1 MVTTA
6 ITASQASVFADM
18 SGLCLYRLMDFF
30 FKSHTNFV
38 IFYRCKQ
45 RQTLLVHHTP
55 QSLPANSLW
64 LSLYLLLQWTFF
76 LTDKT
81 RLGNP
86 LVCLCPRNK
95 YFLLSYHFDLT
106 LPLGC
111 LKLHVGYLSKISKS
125 LLGLNSTTTLSSF
138 VLFFQPP

>member
-95 YFLLSYHFDLT
+95 YFLLSYHFIEKCQFLAI
-106 LPLGC
+106 LLV
-111 LKLHVGYLSKISKS
+111 LERKLQFEALRAIFGQK
-125 LLGLNSTTTLSSF
+125 
-138 VLFFQPP
+138 